1 MEHHDWNE
9 IDQLAFEIANWE
21 AAFRDGASVSEA
33 ELNAAYTR
41 LQALLRPKVAQMVG
55 ALMHNSKAAEQT
67 TNEFLERLPLIL
79 PVRSRLGSP
88 CSRWIGG
95 AVIEFV
101 YNANTEAHSLLSEQE
116 RQTLQSLMGVE
127 PGHPLSAEELDL
139 IDRVRG
145 VLEPDEFLV
154 WYDYIVNGYAI
165 SQIAELHQ
173 ESLSWVEQT
182 LQQARQKLWA
192 TVTTDT
198 AHHTYT
204 DVFGQ
209 RLTWLGVLRLY
220 DHSSVAHSVANNGAV
235 VGVAF
240 AEEHRYAERIGN
252 YTAYIA
258 CAFRWHDYQ
267 LVELGELGENCNPR
281 CMISVDGEKAVVS
294 SDTCQICYD
303 AERGVQRL
311 IIDGCVHGMN
321 ACGDVL
327 VGELGGRAARWN
339 NGETELICDE
349 TPSVAR
355 AVSPDGRFIV
365 GRIGNQAVCWDTA
378 SGAVR
383 RLGTLGGEQS
393 EALAVARDGSVVV
406 GKSDGRAFRWTP
418 ETGICALN
426 QHEEDLS
433 QAHSVSYD
441 GKRIV
446 GEALDEN
453 GDVFAFLWT
462 EEDGLQ
468 DLNVLFAHLRTIG
481 TRLERAYGI
490 SPHGRYIV
498 GEGYRAEMNRKEAFL
513 IDLGELACE

>member
-21 AAFRDGASVSEA
+21 AALRDGAGVSET
-33 ELNAAYTR
+33 ELSTAYTR
-41 LQALLRPKVAQMVG
+41 LQALLRPKVVPMVN
-55 ALMHNSKAAEQT
+55 ALIRDSRAAERIA
-67 TNEFLERLPLIL
+67 NEFLERVPLIL
-79 PVRSRLGSP
+79 PMRSHPENP

-101 YNANTEAHSLLSEQE
+101 YHTNTEAHGLLSEQE
-116 RQTLQSLMGVE
+116 QQMLQSLVDVAPRHM
-127 PGHPLSAEELDL
+127 LSAEELDL

-145 VLEPDEFLV
+145 TLEPDEFLV

-165 SQIAELHQ
+165 PQIAELHQ
-173 ESLSWVEQT
+173 ESRSWVEQT
-182 LQQARQKLWA
+182 LQRARQKLWE
-192 TVTTDT
+192 TVTTDSVRN
-198 AHHTYT
+198 TYT

-209 RLTWLGVLRLY
+209 RLAWLGVLRLY

-252 YTAYIA
+252 YAAYIA
-258 CAFRWHDYQ
+258 SAFRWHDYQ
-267 LVELGELGENCNPR
+267 LTELGELGENCNPR
-281 CMISVDGEKAVVS
+281 CMISVDGERVVVA
-294 SDTCQICYD
+294 SDGCQIHWD
-303 AERGVQRL
+303 SERGAQR
-311 IIDGCVHGMN
+311 IIADGSVYGMN
-321 ACGDVL
+321 ACGDIL
-327 VGELGGRAARWN
+327 VGELGGCAVSWT
-339 NGETELICDE
+339 NGEVEHLCHQ

-365 GRIGNQAVCWDTA
+365 GRVGSHAVCWDTA
-378 SGAVR
+378 SGVVR
-383 RLGTLGGEQS
+383 RLGALGGEQS
-393 EALAVARDGSVVV
+393 EALAVAWDGSVIV

-418 ETGICALN
+418 QTGMCALN
-426 QHEEDLS
+426 PHEEDLS

-441 GKRIV
+441 GKRVV
-446 GEALDEN
+446 GEALNEDGEL
-453 GDVFAFLWT
+453 FAFLWT

-468 DLNVLFAHLRTIG
+468 DLNVLFAHLRPIG

-498 GEGYRAEMNRKEAFL
+498 GEGYRADVNRKEAFL
-513 IDLGELACE
+513 IDLGELAC